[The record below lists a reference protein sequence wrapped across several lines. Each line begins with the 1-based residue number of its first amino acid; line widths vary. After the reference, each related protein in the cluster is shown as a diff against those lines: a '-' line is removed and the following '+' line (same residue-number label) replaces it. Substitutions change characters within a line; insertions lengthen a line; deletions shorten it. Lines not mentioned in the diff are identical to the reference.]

1 MDFKNVQQ
9 ETAKGTLILIQLTFK
24 IVHPTK
30 GRSVLV

>member
-9 ETAKGTLILIQLTFK
+9 ETSKGTLILIQFTFK
-24 IVHPTK
+24 IVYPAK